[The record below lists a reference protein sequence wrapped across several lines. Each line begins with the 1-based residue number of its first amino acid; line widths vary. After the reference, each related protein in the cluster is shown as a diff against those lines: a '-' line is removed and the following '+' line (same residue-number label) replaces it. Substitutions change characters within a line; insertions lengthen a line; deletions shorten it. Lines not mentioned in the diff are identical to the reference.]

1 VLESWL
7 FLSFHV
13 GCWKRKT
20 PGQVARE
27 LVRDVGDMRPTPLR
41 KKEGGTFDGGAVHR
55 IASVSAR
62 V

>member
-1 VLESWL
+1 
-7 FLSFHV
+7 
-13 GCWKRKT
+13 
-20 PGQVARE
+20 